1 MADAWGLLAKYPV
14 RQPYP
19 SEDEFFWLN
28 PNVAGYAAPGGE
40 VALNPHSPLPTE
52 SKMRVALN
60 EATRHHMMD
69 QGTLH
74 KFPLTEGQREF
85 FQSTSPGHY
94 AKDPQMARH
103 TVTARI
109 LSGDNSAGPYT
120 PEQRMAADGV
130 LWGLLMKRH
139 SD

>member
-1 MADAWGLLAKYPV
+1 MADAWSLLAKYPT

-28 PNVAGYAAPGGE
+28 PNVAGYAAPDKA
-40 VALNPHSPLPTE
+40 VALNPHSSLPTE

-74 KFPLTEGQREF
+74 KFPITEGQQGF
-85 FQSTSPGHY
+85 FQSHSPAHY

-103 TVTARI
+103 TIVARI
-109 LSGDNSAGPYT
+109 LSGDNSAAPYT

-130 LWGLLMKRH
+130 LYGLLMQRH
-139 SD
+139 GD